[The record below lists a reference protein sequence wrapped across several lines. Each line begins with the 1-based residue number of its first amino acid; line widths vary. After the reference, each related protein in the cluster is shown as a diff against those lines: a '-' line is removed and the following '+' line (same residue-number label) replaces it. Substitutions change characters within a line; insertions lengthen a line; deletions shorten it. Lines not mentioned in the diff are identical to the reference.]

1 MIIINNNNFIE
12 IDQHV
17 KSLNQLD
24 LFSNI
29 SKILFLNKLNYITV
43 FVQFSKFKTK
53 NKANFR

>member
-43 FVQFSKFKTK
+43 FVQFNKFKTK
-53 NKANFR
+53 NKDNFR

>member
-43 FVQFSKFKTK
+43 FVQFNKFKTK